1 MASNSKVRMTYQAK
15 LVDCAH
21 KALRLVAISLLFL
34 DLAANC
40 HAKNDCPWLNEAT
53 ASGLLGADA
62 VGDFTAA
69 STGQPA
75 VCTFTQTAA
84 NFTRTLRITVEV
96 TPDTHA
102 RLQAAVQTCGKSAEP
117 MQAIG
122 NEASMCSLENHNAS
136 SGEFVAGR
144 VRDQLFTIT
153 FTTTLKDD
161 PILTRAALK
170 DKAHIAAEQVSGNLF

>member
-1 MASNSKVRMTYQAK
+1 MTYNSKLVESAPRMI
-15 LVDCAH
+15 
-21 KALRLVAISLLFL
+21 RLVTLFL
-34 DLAANC
+34 VFFGMAANC
-40 HAKNDCPWLNEAT
+40 HAKNNCPWLNEAT
-53 ASGLLGADA
+53 AGGLLGGDA

-69 STGQPA
+69 SASQPA
-75 VCTFTQTAA
+75 VCTFTQTGA

-102 RLQAAVQTCGKSAEP
+102 RLQTAAQPCGKNAAP

-122 NEASMCSLENHNAS
+122 NEASMCAIESRNAAPS
-136 SGEFVAGR
+136 EFVAGR

-161 PILTRAALK
+161 PILTRPALK
-170 DKAHIAAEQVSGNLF
+170 EKAYTAAEQVAGNLF